1 MPITSKIHPDEFSR
15 GYRGRIRI
23 PNITFPSTKSFM
35 AALREELH
43 PPGTPQ
49 DDCPDA
55 ATLALAAG
63 MSLMQFVRSHTLIP
77 LFRMAP
83 PKDEGVIHGDP
94 SRLDIIKYY
103 GTLTWDRINP
113 RFCLDCIKEDLDF
126 WRYTYWRRSHQFP
139 GICWCSKHGTQL
151 AISSLGNKAFDET
164 PSLEMEAHFEFS
176 PQEFK
181 QISDNPVIQRY
192 ADILFSF
199 LDSERP
205 IASIHAMHRISE
217 QIKKQSIRTAKAG
230 KRPKFTD
237 RILEQCPMPWVR
249 ALYPSIDKRLASES
263 FNPIDCLPST
273 PVANHTYALALAVLF
288 DSSDEAVNYWSS
300 KAENFPKNRKSHRK
314 YGWDFWNSKEMY
326 DLYVSHFG
334 NIITMSEELGID
346 SDIVRQCLMAAGLPA
361 LGRLGKSC
369 TGLAIV
375 DFQGGMSLK
384 AACEANGATQEVVEK
399 LLRTGICKISNA
411 IKENIQPKIRKNTK
425 SSKTKASSAYE
436 KTPMKP
442 GHGRTESTNSH
453 QIRLN
458 PSRTESKLPPSHPL
472 GVTHH

>member
-1 MPITSKIHPDEFSR
+1 MLITSKVHPDEFSR

-23 PNITFPSTKSFM
+23 PNIIFPSTKSFM

-49 DDCPDA
+49 DDFPDA

-63 MSLMQFVRSHTLIP
+63 MDLKQFVRSHTLIP

-126 WRYTYWRRSHQFP
+126 WRYTYWRRSHQLP
-139 GICWCSKHGTQL
+139 GVCFCSKHRTQL
-151 AISSLGNKAFDET
+151 AICSLGNMSFDEM
-164 PSLEMEAHFEFS
+164 PSINMDTYFEFTD
-176 PQEFK
+176 QEFK
-181 QISDNPVIQRY
+181 VISENPAIKRY
-192 ADILFSF
+192 ADILLAF
-199 LDSERP
+199 LDYKQP
-205 IASIHAMHRISE
+205 ISSFHAMHRISV

-230 KRPKFTD
+230 KRPTFTD

-249 ALYPSIDKRLASES
+249 ALYPSIDKRLAGES

-273 PVANHTYALALAVLF
+273 PAANHTYALALAVLF

-300 KAENFPKNRKSHRK
+300 KTENFPKNCKSHRK

-334 NIITMSEELGID
+334 NILTMSEVLGID
-346 SDIVRQCLMAAGLPA
+346 IDIIRENLVDAGLPA

-369 TGLAIV
+369 TGRAIV
-375 DFQGGMSLK
+375 DYHGGMSLK
-384 AACEANGATQEVVEK
+384 AACEANGASQDVVDK
-399 LLRTGICKISNA
+399 LIRTGIGKVANA
-411 IKENIQPKIRKNTK
+411 IKENIQPKIRKNAK
-425 SSKTKASSAYE
+425 SSKAKASSAYE
-436 KTPMKP
+436 KRPMKT
-442 GHGRTESTNSH
+442 GQGRTESTVNH
-453 QIRLN
+453 QNLFN
-458 PSRTESKLPPSHPL
+458 PCRTESKLPPSHPL
-472 GVTHH
+472 GITHH